1 MRVRGQG
8 AGEFPEVRLSIRQ
21 RSVWILIALI
31 CAFASSHAQTTAPKL
46 TRPKQSNQALA
57 DGKQTFESICAS
69 CHGLN
74 GKGGERAHDIATKPE
89 VVRLSDN
96 ETFKILREGILQ
108 KGMPAF
114 ASLGPTKLSGLVA
127 YLRTLQGKDKASAV
141 TANTEEGK
149 QIFVGKGGCSHCHM
163 VNGAGGFLGPDL
175 SDYGASHSP
184 DEIRNAVLSA
194 DKRAGGHKGLAK
206 AKTTDGKQISGLLRN
221 EDNFSVQLQA
231 LDGTFYMLEKSSL
244 SELTFDSTPLMP
256 GDYAAKLNKSEL
268 DQLVAYLTSTTNTK
282 R

>member
-1 MRVRGQG
+1 MKACGQE
-8 AGEFPEVRLSIRQ
+8 AGEFPEIGGWIRQ
-21 RSVWILIALI
+21 RWAWILVALI
-31 CAFASSHAQTTAPKL
+31 CAFASSQAQTTAPKL
-46 TRPKQSNQALA
+46 TKPKQSNQALA

-74 GKGGERAHDIATKPE
+74 GKGGERARDIATKPE

-96 ETFKILREGILQ
+96 ETLKILQEGILQ

-114 ASLGPTKLSGLVA
+114 ASLGSAKLSAVVV
-127 YLRTLQGKDKASAV
+127 YLRMLQGKDKAPAV
-141 TANTEEGK
+141 TANTEGGK
-149 QIFVGKGGCSHCHM
+149 QIFAGKGGCSQCHM

-184 DEIRNAVLSA
+184 DDIRNAILSA
-194 DKRAGGHKGLAK
+194 DKRPGDRKGLAK
-206 AKTTDGKQISGLLRN
+206 ARTTDGQQISGLLRN

-231 LDGTFYMLEKSSL
+231 LDGTFHLLEKSSL
-244 SELTFDSTPLMP
+244 SELTFDSTPVMP

-268 DQLVAYLTSTTNTK
+268 DQLVVYLSTTNTK